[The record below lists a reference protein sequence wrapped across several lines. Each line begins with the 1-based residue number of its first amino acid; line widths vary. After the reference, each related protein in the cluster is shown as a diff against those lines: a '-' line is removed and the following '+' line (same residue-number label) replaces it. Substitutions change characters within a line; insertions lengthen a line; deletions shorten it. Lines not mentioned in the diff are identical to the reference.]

1 VARTS
6 LKSQEEIMKY
16 RNGIIAGVLTVA
28 LAGPAYL
35 VAAEPTDVDSAHPTQ
50 YVKDSAI
57 TTAVKTKL
65 AADHLSSLTR
75 IKVDTDQN
83 GIVWLSGSTD
93 TQEAADRAI
102 DIARNTDGVAQVKS
116 NIVVA
121 PESK

>member
-1 VARTS
+1 MKKRTA
-6 LKSQEEIMKY
+6 IM
-16 RNGIIAGVLTVA
+16 ACVVSAA

-35 VAAEPTDVDSAHPTQ
+35 ATAVASDVDSSHPTQ

-57 TTAVKTKL
+57 TTAVKSKL

-93 TQEAADRAI
+93 TQEAADRAV

-121 PESK
+121 PEAK

>member
-1 VARTS
+1 
-6 LKSQEEIMKY
+6 MKN
-16 RNGIIAGVLTVA
+16 RNLMLGCVVGVA

-35 VAAEPTDVDSAHPTQ
+35 AAAEPSDVDSSHPTE

-57 TTAVKTKL
+57 TTAVKSKL

-121 PESK
+121 PETK

>member
-1 VARTS
+1 MKITS
-6 LKSQEEIMKY
+6 TA
-16 RNGIIAGVLTVA
+16 IAACVLAVS
-28 LAGPAYL
+28 LAGPAW
-35 VAAEPTDVDSAHPTQ
+35 VAAAAPSDLDSAHPTQ

-57 TTAVKTKL
+57 TAAVKTKL

-75 IKVDTDQN
+75 IKVDTDRD
-83 GIVWLSGSTD
+83 GTVWLSGTTE
-93 TQEAADRAI
+93 TQEAADRAV

>member
-1 VARTS
+1 MRALLNHPEVVMKNRNAIVACLVS
-6 LKSQEEIMKY
+6 
-16 RNGIIAGVLTVA
+16 VA

-35 VAAEPTDVDSAHPTQ
+35 VAAEPSDADSSHPTQ

-57 TTAVKTKL
+57 TTAVKSKL

-93 TQEAADRAI
+93 TQEAADRAV

-121 PESK
+121 PETK